1 MSNHAVLNPADH
13 AELRIDTAASA
24 ELGDNVMACAT
35 VPAEFRSIQA
45 HYPIVLRRDL
55 ASGKLE
61 ALALLGFETGENL
74 FLRDGA
80 WDAPYRPLSMA
91 IRPFLIGRAATPD
104 GVGQVHVDLDH
115 PRISRTG
122 EGVRVFDAG
131 GQPTP
136 YLEDIAAKLGD
147 LDHAHRESAD
157 FFAALDRYELAES
170 FTLEVTLDDGAK
182 NSLVGYHT
190 INEEKL
196 SALDGPALQDL
207 MASGHLARIYM
218 IIASLSHFGDLVA
231 RKNAKVAGG

>member
-13 AELRIDTAASA
+13 GDLRIDTGASA
-24 ELGDNVMACAT
+24 ALGDDVMACIT
-35 VPAEFRSIQA
+35 VPAEFRSVQA

-55 ASGKLE
+55 ATGKLE

-91 IRPFLIGRAATPD
+91 IRPFLVGRAAAPD
-104 GVGQVHVDLDH
+104 AAPQVHVDLDH
-115 PRISRTG
+115 PRISTSG
-122 EGVRVFDAG
+122 EGVRVFDAS

-147 LDHAHRESAD
+147 LDHAYRESGD
-157 FFAALDRYELAES
+157 FFAAVDRHDLAES

-196 SALDGPALQDL
+196 SALDGAALADL
-207 MASGHLARIYM
+207 MAGGHLARIYM

-231 RKNAKVAGG
+231 RKNAKVRGG